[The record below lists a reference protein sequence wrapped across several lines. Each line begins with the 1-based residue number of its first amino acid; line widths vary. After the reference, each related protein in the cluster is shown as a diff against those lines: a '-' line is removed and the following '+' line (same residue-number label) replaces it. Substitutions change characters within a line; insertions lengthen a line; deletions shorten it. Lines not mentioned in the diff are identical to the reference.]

1 MNKITVLLFAL
12 GMTLFAVCPA
22 LAQEQPAQQPTATDE
37 EKEKQKTELDKKTYR
52 LLDQVID
59 EAQSLKLTENR
70 VRVQI
75 NAADLLWDHNQVRAR
90 SLFSLAAEGVN
101 EMTRTPENSNR
112 QNQGRRPF
120 GLRQELVLTV
130 ARHDAPLAYQL
141 LTATR
146 PTTTTQPVVG
156 RGPLQNNSEDNLE
169 QSLLAQVAALD
180 PKLAAQNAEQ
190 MLDKGQFPRSLAEVI
205 AQLQQKDDEAATK
218 LTDKTLKRLLS
229 AAMLANT
236 DAATL
241 AMSLLVP
248 GPRPAAAILSD
259 STRTPR
265 AQGPGIS
272 PVLDQAAYNDLL
284 GTVIDSALK
293 ATPQQPNNQRAPLNS
308 RGRGPTGG
316 GQPNVPTEL
325 TDAQIEQG
333 NARRLLAGLQM
344 LLPQIDQYLPS
355 RAQSIRQKFTEVGMD
370 NSRAN
375 FAQTFSALQQGSGN
389 ADSLEQAAAVAPPM
403 LKSRI
408 YQQAAFKALDEG
420 NTERARQIATD
431 HLDGGARDVVMQRID
446 FRELATKAES
456 ARLDEV
462 RQRVAR
468 LRSDNERIDLL
479 IQMTNDLQKSNPK
492 LARQLLEDARQ
503 ITNRRATGYEHFEQQ
518 LKVAHAF
525 AGIEPARSFEVLDP
539 GISQLNE
546 LLSAAALLSGFEV
559 DIFREGELPLR
570 GQSGLTNMVT
580 RYGQELALLAKS
592 DFEQSET
599 LAARFQ
605 LAESRIMARL
615 AIVQGLLGVRPVQPR
630 VNFLRGAGPDFMSMP
645 NP

>member
-1 MNKITVLLFAL
+1 MNKLTILLFAL
-12 GMTLFAVCPA
+12 GITLFAVCPA
-22 LAQEQPAQQPTATDE
+22 LAQEQPAQQTTATDE

-236 DAATL
+236 DTGTL
-241 AMSLLVP
+241 ALNLLAP
-248 GPRPAAAILSD
+248 GPRLVATTSSYSGAA
-259 STRTPR
+259 P
-265 AQGPGIS
+265 
-272 PVLDQAAYNDLL
+272 PVLDQSAYNDLL

-293 ATPQQPNNQRAPLNS
+293 ATPRQANNQRGPNNL
-308 RGRGPTGG
+308 RGRGPNGG
-316 GQPNVPTEL
+316 GQPNVPAEL
-325 TDAQIEQG
+325 TDAQVEQG
-333 NARRLLAGLQM
+333 NALRLLAGLQT

-375 FAQTFSALQQGSGN
+375 FAQTFTALQQGSGN

-456 ARLDEV
+456 ARLDEI
-462 RQRVAR
+462 RQNIAR

-503 ITNRRATGYEHFEQQ
+503 ITNRRATSYEHFEQQ

-525 AGIEPARSFEVLDP
+525 AGIEAARSFEVLDP

-546 LLSAAALLSGFEV
+546 LLSAAALLSGFEI